1 MAAIS
6 RRPRLPLYA
15 ALTVSL
21 VLAACS
27 LLKPVQ
33 APEDKQERAQHLAR
47 DGKHAEAAQAYAELA
62 TLQPADHDTYE
73 LLSAEQWLAAGNIA
87 AAKEAF
93 AAVSAEARSR
103 LPAARA
109 LVAAEIAYAENDG
122 ARAIRELDQIPVPT
136 SADLAQNYYWIRG
149 AVSR

>member
-15 ALTVSL
+15 ALTVSAI
-21 VLAACS
+21 LAACS

-33 APEDKQERAQHLAR
+33 APQDEERAVHLVR
-47 DGKHAEAAQAYAELA
+47 DGKHAEAAQAYSELA
-62 TLQPADHDTYE
+62 ALQPADHDNYE

-122 ARAIRELDQIPVPT
+122 
-136 SADLAQNYYWIRG
+136 
-149 AVSR
+149 